1 MGIGEV
7 FIIGVSL
14 AMDAFSVSVSDG
26 VCLRR
31 LRPRWL
37 FGIAGVFGLFQGL
50 MPLAGYL
57 AGASF
62 AWLVTRFS
70 RPIVCAVLCVIGL
83 KMLWDAGKGEDSG
96 GCFTLSKKTVL
107 VQAVATSMD
116 ALAVGVGFST
126 MQLPIP
132 ATCGLIALTTFL
144 ICFAGVAVGHRF
156 GCVFRRQAVFLGG
169 LVLIAIGIK
178 ILLDV

>member
-37 FGIAGVFGLFQGL
+37 FGIAGAFGLFQGL

-70 RPIVCAVLCVIGL
+70 RPIVCTVLCVIGL
-83 KMLWDAGKGEDSG
+83 KMLWDCLLYTSSARRSVSAPTGRSTSSPLSG
-96 GCFTLSKKTVL
+96 WSR
-107 VQAVATSMD
+107 AP
-116 ALAVGVGFST
+116 FS
-126 MQLPIP
+126 
-132 ATCGLIALTTFL
+132 
-144 ICFAGVAVGHRF
+144 
-156 GCVFRRQAVFLGG
+156 
-169 LVLIAIGIK
+169 
-178 ILLDV
+178 